1 MYIFMYI
8 HATACSLLFVLILRK
23 ALNPKSKKAK
33 IKKLLVLPMV
43 TILGFLAMKH
53 PSLQRFLYAFAVS
66 MQPARSWDG
75 SCECPWLVQHKP
87 LKRFDIWQEQ
97 ELAEPKRIM

>member
-1 MYIFMYI
+1 
-8 HATACSLLFVLILRK
+8 
-23 ALNPKSKKAK
+23 
-33 IKKLLVLPMV
+33 MV